1 MINDFSVGVLK
12 MIDISPLNKSLKTT
26 LDNNNQGKW
35 KIFFDTALK
44 NYGCQVFFFHI
55 TSTLDTSSTITTSD
69 DF

>member
-44 NYGCQVFFFHI
+44 NYGCQIFSFSYNLNVRHLIDNNNFG
-55 TSTLDTSSTITTSD
+55 
-69 DF
+69 